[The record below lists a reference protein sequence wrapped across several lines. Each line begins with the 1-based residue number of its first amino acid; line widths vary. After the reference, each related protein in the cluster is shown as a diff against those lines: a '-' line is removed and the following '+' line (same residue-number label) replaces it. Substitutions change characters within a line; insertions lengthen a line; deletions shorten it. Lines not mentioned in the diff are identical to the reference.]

1 MPRNNKSGPATHN
14 PSSFLT
20 LVSGWVQQGVENVFA
35 TERVIADLAMRKSAD
50 AMKSLREGAS
60 APEHSP
66 VAILTELTVEG
77 TSSFIEAQRILLNLA
92 QHENDIVMGGVKE
105 RVSASVPA
113 TATTDL
119 VRRTI
124 DTFIGMHQE
133 FLKITSKQTLDWLEH
148 AGKGK
153 YGGTHAVDLAREAM
167 GNFVDAQKK
176 FLDVVAQETTRMT
189 SGKSEKAT
197 KVVKKTE
204 LAKLAHDA
212 SNAFIEVQK
221 KLLDIAGQQ
230 MNVNLKAATRA
241 LEVLRPFRLL
251 PMANVTGEGVKR
263 FVDAEKAMIASII
276 KPRDGAKGV
285 SKHRARRAPRPRKA
299 ATPHATHAVA

>member
-1 MPRNNKSGPATHN
+1 MPRDNKSGPATHN

-35 TERVIADLAMRKSAD
+35 TERVVVDLAMRKSAD
-50 AMKSLREGAS
+50 AMKSLREGVS

-105 RVSASVPA
+105 RVATSVPA

-124 DTFIGMHQE
+124 DTFLGMHQE
-133 FLKITSKQTLDWLEH
+133 FLKITSKQTLDWLEQ

-153 YGGTHAVDLAREAM
+153 YGGTHTVDLAREAM
-167 GNFVDAQKK
+167 ENFVDSQKK
-176 FLDVVAQETTRMT
+176 FLDVIAQETTRMT
-189 SGKSEKAT
+189 SGKTEKAD
-197 KVVKKTE
+197 KAVKKTE
-204 LAKLAHDA
+204 LAKLARDA
-212 SNAFIEVQK
+212 SNAFIDVQK

-241 LEVLRPFRLL
+241 LEVIKPFRLL
-251 PMANVTGEGVKR
+251 PMANITGEGVKR
-263 FVDAEKAMIASII
+263 FVDAEKAMIASMI
-276 KPRDGAKGV
+276 KPREAGTRM
-285 SKHRARRAPRPRKA
+285 SKRQGKRAPRPRKT
-299 ATPHATHAVA
+299 ATPQARVVA